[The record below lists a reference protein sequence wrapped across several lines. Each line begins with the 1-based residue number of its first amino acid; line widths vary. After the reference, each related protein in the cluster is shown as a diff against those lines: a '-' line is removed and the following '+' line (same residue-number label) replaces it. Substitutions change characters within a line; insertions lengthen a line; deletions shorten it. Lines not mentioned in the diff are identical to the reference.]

1 MIGAVETALKKE
13 KLGHPSNTRNTTHL
27 VWVNNNADKL
37 HLFTSANNYS
47 KIHHR
52 FSISN
57 TNFIN
62 VQFFSIFIHTYNTP
76 HILPLDS

>member
-47 KIHHR
+47 KIPHR
-52 FSISN
+52 
-57 TNFIN
+57 
-62 VQFFSIFIHTYNTP
+62 FSIFIHTYNTP